1 MRLAHKVAIVTG
13 GAQGL
18 GLAIARRFSMEGA
31 LVAVVDRN
39 GDKASSVADEIGGI
53 ALGID
58 LADSAARHT
67 VVGSVIERL
76 GPIDILVNC
85 HGICI
90 TEPMMEIREEKWR
103 RTYETNTGSTFFL
116 IQAVAE
122 TMIPRRTGAFVN
134 LASNSAF
141 LPKPEQ
147 VDYASSKAA
156 IVSITRSAA
165 AALGPYGIRVNGIAP
180 GVIPTPMTEG
190 IAEARAEIRGTT
202 KEAML
207 AMFEP
212 LTALK
217 RLGTPEEVASAALF
231 MASDD
236 SSYVT
241 GQTLEVCGGLLMR

>member
-1 MRLAHKVAIVTG
+1 MRLLDKVAIVTG

-18 GLAIARRFSMEGA
+18 GLAIAHRFAQEGA
-31 LVAVVDRN
+31 KVAVVDRN
-39 GDKASSVADEIGGI
+39 RAKAAEVAAEIGGI
-53 ALGID
+53 ALSID
-58 LADSAARHT
+58 LAEPESRNAIVP
-67 VVGSVIERL
+67 VVMEQL

-85 HGICI
+85 HGICL
-90 TEPMMEIREEKWR
+90 TEPMMEIQEEKWR
-103 RTYETNTGSTFFL
+103 RTFEINTGSTFFL

-122 TMIPRRTGAFVN
+122 AMIPRRTGAIVN

-147 VDYASSKAA
+147 VDYAASKAA
-156 IVSITRSAA
+156 IVSLTRSAA
-165 AALGPYGIRVNGIAP
+165 AALGPHGIRVNAIAP

-190 IAEARAEIRGTT
+190 IAQARAEIRGST
-202 KEAML
+202 KEAMF

-217 RLGTPEEVASAALF
+217 RLGTPEEVANAALF
-231 MASDD
+231 MASDE

>member
-1 MRLAHKVAIVTG
+1 MAVVTG

-18 GLAIARRFSMEGA
+18 GRAIARRFALEGA
-31 LVAVVDRN
+31 WVAVVDRN
-39 GDKASSVADEIGGI
+39 GEKATAVAAEIGGI
-53 ALGID
+53 AVIAD
-58 LADSAARHT
+58 LADSPSRSS
-67 VVGSVIERL
+67 VVPAITDRL

-85 HGICI
+85 HGICV
-90 TEPMMEIREEKWR
+90 TEPMMGIQEETWR
-103 RTYETNTGSTFFL
+103 RTFETNTGSTFFL

-122 TMIPRRTGAFVN
+122 TMIPRRTGVIVN

-147 VDYASSKAA
+147 VDYAASKAA
-156 IVSITRSAA
+156 IVSLTRSAA
-165 AALGPYGIRVNGIAP
+165 AALGPYGIRVNAIAP

-190 IAEARAEIRGTT
+190 IAQARAEIRGATR
-202 KEAML
+202 EAMF

-231 MASDD
+231 MASDE

>member
-1 MRLAHKVAIVTG
+1 MRLGGRVAIVTG

-18 GLAIARRFSMEGA
+18 GHAIVRRFLCEGCR
-31 LVAVVDRN
+31 VAVVDLN
-39 GDKASSVADEIGGI
+39 TMSAHFGDEVCVIGADLSNPEQRESVVPA
-53 ALGID
+53 
-58 LADSAARHT
+58 
-67 VVGSVIERL
+67 VVEQL

-85 HGICI
+85 HGICN
-90 TEPMMEIREEKWR
+90 TGPMMEIKEESWR
-103 RTYETNTGSTFFL
+103 RTFDVNMTSTFFL
-116 IQAVAE
+116 IQAVAGV
-122 TMIPRRTGAFVN
+122 MIPRRRGAIVN

-147 VDYASSKAA
+147 ADYAASKAA
-156 IVSITRSAA
+156 IVSMTRSAA
-165 AALGPYGIRVNGIAP
+165 ASLGPHGIRVNAIAP

-190 IAEARAEIRGTT
+190 IAQARAEIRGST
-202 KEAML
+202 KEEML

-217 RLGTPEEVASAALF
+217 RLGTPDEVASVALF
-231 MASDD
+231 LASED